1 VDFYEL
7 LLQQKDRSFS
17 LFLGY
22 GAQVSDIE
30 DSERLECEE
39 ADARS
44 SVQTQQVG
52 QKLCF
57 G

>member
-1 VDFYEL
+1 MDFYEL